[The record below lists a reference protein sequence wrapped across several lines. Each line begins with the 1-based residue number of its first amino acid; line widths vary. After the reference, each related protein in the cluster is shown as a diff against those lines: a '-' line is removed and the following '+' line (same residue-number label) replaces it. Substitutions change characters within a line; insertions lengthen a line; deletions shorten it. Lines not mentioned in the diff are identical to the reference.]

1 MRLLLTLP
9 LLVCLSACSLT
20 PPLERPVAP
29 VPASFPVVAATSAS
43 PAPANALGWRA
54 MFGDPRLQ
62 RLIDLALV
70 NNRDLRLATLNVEAA
85 QAQANIQRAARLP
98 AVGLDGSRT
107 RERALSADTS
117 GQTSR
122 EVSQQSGVNVTLSAF
137 ELDLFGRMRA
147 LSDAAFARY
156 LASEQGRDAAQIA
169 LVGAVAEAYFSQR
182 LADEQLQLTE
192 RTLADWQ
199 QSLELARL
207 LKQAEQNSSL
217 DVAQAEGQVAQSEVD
232 LQARRRALAQADN
245 ALQLLVGS
253 ELPGD
258 LPAGLP
264 LERQSVITQLTA
276 GLPADLLLNRPDLR
290 QAEQMLVA
298 ANADIGA
305 ARAAF
310 FPQISLTAS
319 FGYASTS
326 LGSLFDPV
334 GKVWRFAPQIS
345 QPLFQGGRLRAELRL
360 TEVRKSEAVVQ
371 YERAI
376 QTAFRE
382 VADALAGT
390 VTFDR
395 QIEAQ
400 LRAVR
405 AAERRLQLSDL
416 RYRAGVDGRLEL
428 LDAQRQLLAA
438 RQTLL
443 ELRREEISNQV
454 ALYKSLGGGLH
465 ERDLLEIVA
474 VEAAQPPRY
483 RPDGIVHCDH
493 GFGGSH
499 CVRVGHRPRDHL
511 LRRIHV
517 QYI

>member
-1 MRLLLTLP
+1 MRLLLLLP
-9 LLVCLSACSLT
+9 LLAGLSACSLT
-20 PPLERPVAP
+20 PTLERPVVP
-29 VPASFPVVAATSAS
+29 VPTSFPVNTT
-43 PAPANALGWRA
+43 APASTLPASALGWRA

-62 RLIDLALV
+62 RLIDLAV
-70 NNRDLRLATLNVEAA
+70 ANNRDLRVATLNVEAA

-98 AVGLDGSRT
+98 AVGLDGTRT
-107 RERALSADTS
+107 RERALSTDAS

-122 EVSQQSGVNVTLSAF
+122 EVSQQTGVNVALSAF
-137 ELDLFGRMRA
+137 ELDLFGRVRA
-147 LSDAAFARY
+147 LSNAAFARY

-169 LVGAVAEAYFSQR
+169 LVGAVAEAYFTQR

-192 RTLADWQ
+192 RTLADWR

-207 LKQAEQNSSL
+207 LKQAEQSSSL
-217 DVAQAEGQVAQSEVD
+217 DVAQAEVQVAQAEAD
-232 LQARRRALAQADN
+232 LEARRRALAQADN

-253 ELPGD
+253 ELPSD
-258 LPAGLP
+258 LPVGLP
-264 LERQSVITQLTA
+264 LERQSVITQLPA

-290 QAEQMLVA
+290 QAEQILVA

-334 GKVWRFAPQIS
+334 AQVWRFAPQIS

-360 TEVRKSEAVVQ
+360 AEVRKDEAVAQ

-376 QTAFRE
+376 QGAFRE

-390 VTFDR
+390 ATFDR

-400 LRAVR
+400 LRAVS

-416 RYRAGVDGRLEL
+416 RYHAGVDGRLEL
-428 LDAQRQLLAA
+428 LDAQRQLQAA
-438 RQTLL
+438 QQALL
-443 ELRREEISNQV
+443 ELRRADSVNAV
-454 ALYKSLGGGLH
+454 VLFKALGGGLNPGG
-465 ERDLLEIVA
+465 ESIAA
-474 VEAAQPPRY
+474 VDTA
-483 RPDGIVHCDH
+483 D
-493 GFGGSH
+493 
-499 CVRVGHRPRDHL
+499 
-511 LRRIHV
+511 
-517 QYI
+517 

>member
-9 LLVCLSACSLT
+9 LLGCLTACSLT
-20 PPLERPVAP
+20 PTLQRPAAP
-29 VPASFPVVAATSAS
+29 VPLSFPMTATTQAS
-43 PAPANALGWRA
+43 TLPASALGWRA

-62 RLIDLALV
+62 RLIELSLA

-98 AVGLDGSRT
+98 AVGLDGMHT
-107 RERALSADTS
+107 RERALSTDTN
-117 GQTSR
+117 GQTRR
-122 EVSQQSGVNVTLSAF
+122 EVSQQTGVNVALSAF
-137 ELDLFGRMRA
+137 ELDLFGRVRA

-169 LVGAVAEAYFSQR
+169 LVGAVAEAYFTQR

-207 LKQAEQNSSL
+207 LKQADQNSSL
-217 DVAQAEGQVAQSEVD
+217 DVAQAEGQVALAEAD
-232 LQARRRALAQADN
+232 LEARRRARAQADN

-258 LPAGLP
+258 LPPALP
-264 LERQSVITQLTA
+264 LERQPSISRLPA
-276 GLPADLLLNRPDLR
+276 GLPADLLLSRPDLR

-326 LGSLFDPV
+326 LGGLFDTARQ
-334 GKVWRFAPQIS
+334 VWRFAPQIS
-345 QPLFQGGRLRAELRL
+345 QPLFHGGRLRAELRL
-360 TEVRKSEAVVQ
+360 AEVRKSEAVAQ

-382 VADALAGT
+382 VADALVGT
-390 VTFDR
+390 ATFDR

-400 LRAVR
+400 LRAVT
-405 AAERRLQLSDL
+405 AAERRLSLSDL

-428 LDAQRQLLAA
+428 LDAQRQLQAA
-438 RQTLL
+438 RQALL
-443 ELRREEISNQV
+443 ELRRAEIANRV

-465 ERDLLEIVA
+465 ERDRAEIAA
-474 VEAAQPPRY
+474 VTTAQ
-483 RPDGIVHCDH
+483 
-493 GFGGSH
+493 
-499 CVRVGHRPRDHL
+499 
-511 LRRIHV
+511 
-517 QYI
+517 

>member
-1 MRLLLTLP
+1 MRPLLTLP

-20 PPLERPVAP
+20 PTLERPAAP
-29 VPASFPVVAATSAS
+29 VPASFAMDAATPASAE
-43 PAPANALGWRA
+43 PASALGWRA
-54 MFGDPRLQ
+54 VFGDPRLQ
-62 RLIDLALV
+62 RLIDLALA
-70 NNRDLRLATLNVEAA
+70 NNRDLRLAALNVEATRA
-85 QAQANIQRAARLP
+85 MFNIQQAARLP
-98 AVGLDGSRT
+98 SVSLDASHT
-107 RERALSADTS
+107 RERALAQGNS
-117 GQTSR
+117 GESRR
-122 EVSQQSGVNVTLSAF
+122 EVNRQVAVNVGTSAF
-137 ELDLFGRMRA
+137 ELDLFGRVRS
-147 LSDAAFARY
+147 LSDAALARY
-156 LASEQGRDAAQIA
+156 LASEQGRDAAQIT
-169 LVGAVAEAYFSQR
+169 LVGAVAEAYFAQR

-199 QSLELARL
+199 QSLTLARL

-217 DVAQAEGQVAQSEVD
+217 DVAQAEGQVALAEAD
-232 LQARRRALAQADN
+232 LEARRRALAQADN

-264 LERQSVITQLTA
+264 LERQSVIAPLPA

-290 QAEQMLVA
+290 QAEQVLVA

-326 LGSLFDPV
+326 LGGLFDPSRQ
-334 GKVWRFAPQIS
+334 VWRLAPQIS

-360 TEVRKSEAVVQ
+360 AKVRKSEAVAQ

-390 VTFDR
+390 ATFDR

-400 LRAVR
+400 LRAVS
-405 AAERRLQLSDL
+405 AAERRLALSDL
-416 RYRAGVDGRLEL
+416 RYRAGVEGRLEL
-428 LDAQRQLLAA
+428 LDAQRQLQAA
-438 RQTLL
+438 RQVLL
-443 ELRREEISNQV
+443 ELRRAEIANRV

-465 ERDLLEIVA
+465 ELDVAEIAA
-474 VEAAQPPRY
+474 VTATQ
-483 RPDGIVHCDH
+483 
-493 GFGGSH
+493 
-499 CVRVGHRPRDHL
+499 
-511 LRRIHV
+511 
-517 QYI
+517 Q

>member
-1 MRLLLTLP
+1 MRPLLTLP

-20 PPLERPVAP
+20 PTLERPVAP
-29 VPASFPVVAATSAS
+29 VPASFPMAAATPAATLPAS
-43 PAPANALGWRA
+43 ALGRHA

-62 RLIDLALV
+62 RLIDLALA
-70 NNRDLRLATLNVEAA
+70 NNRDLRLAALNVEAA
-85 QAQANIQRAARLP
+85 RAMFNIQQAARLP
-98 AVGLDGSRT
+98 SVSLDASHT
-107 RERALSADTS
+107 RERSLAQGNA
-117 GQTSR
+117 GESR
-122 EVSQQSGVNVTLSAF
+122 RDVNRQVAVNVGSSAF
-137 ELDLFGRMRA
+137 ELDLFGRVRS
-147 LSDAAFARY
+147 LSDAALARY

-169 LVGAVAEAYFSQR
+169 LVGAVAEAYFAQR

-217 DVAQAEGQVAQSEVD
+217 DVAQAEGQVALAEAD
-232 LQARRRALAQADN
+232 LEARRRALAQADN

-258 LPAGLP
+258 LPPALV
-264 LERQSVITQLTA
+264 LERQSVIAQLPA

-290 QAEQMLVA
+290 QAEQVLVA

-326 LGSLFDPV
+326 LGGLFDPSRQ
-334 GKVWRFAPQIS
+334 VWRFAPQIS
-345 QPLFQGGRLRAELRL
+345 QPLFQAGRLRAELRL
-360 TEVRKSEAVVQ
+360 AKVRKSEAVAQ

-390 VTFDR
+390 ATFDR
-395 QIEAQ
+395 QIDAQ
-400 LRAVR
+400 LRAVS

-428 LDAQRQLLAA
+428 LDAQRQLQAA
-438 RQTLL
+438 RQALL
-443 ELRREEISNQV
+443 ELRRAEIANRV

-465 ERDLLEIVA
+465 EHGAAEIAA
-474 VEAAQPPRY
+474 VTTAY
-483 RPDGIVHCDH
+483 
-493 GFGGSH
+493 
-499 CVRVGHRPRDHL
+499 
-511 LRRIHV
+511 
-517 QYI
+517 

>member
-9 LLVCLSACSLT
+9 LLGCLTACSLT
-20 PPLERPVAP
+20 PTLQRPAAP
-29 VPASFPVVAATSAS
+29 VPLSFPMTATTQAS
-43 PAPANALGWRA
+43 TLPASALGWRA

-62 RLIDLALV
+62 RLIELSLA

-98 AVGLDGSRT
+98 AVGLDGMHT
-107 RERALSADTS
+107 RERALSTDTN
-117 GQTSR
+117 GQTRR
-122 EVSQQSGVNVTLSAF
+122 EVSQQTGVNVALSAF
-137 ELDLFGRMRA
+137 ELDLFGRVRA

-169 LVGAVAEAYFSQR
+169 LVGAVAEAYFTQR

-199 QSLELARL
+199 QSLKLARL
-207 LKQAEQNSSL
+207 LKQADQNSSL
-217 DVAQAEGQVAQSEVD
+217 DVAQAEGQVALAEAD
-232 LQARRRALAQADN
+232 LEARRRARAQADN

-258 LPAGLP
+258 LPPALP
-264 LERQSVITQLTA
+264 LERQPSIARLPA
-276 GLPADLLLNRPDLR
+276 GLPADLLLSRPDLR

-326 LGSLFDPV
+326 LGGLFDTARQ
-334 GKVWRFAPQIS
+334 VWRFAPQIS
-345 QPLFQGGRLRAELRL
+345 QPLFHGGRLRAELRL
-360 TEVRKSEAVVQ
+360 AEVRKSEAVAQ

-382 VADALAGT
+382 VADALVGT
-390 VTFDR
+390 ATFDR

-400 LRAVR
+400 LRAVT
-405 AAERRLQLSDL
+405 AAERRLSLSDL

-428 LDAQRQLLAA
+428 LDAQRQLQAA
-438 RQTLL
+438 RQALL
-443 ELRREEISNQV
+443 ELRRAEIANRV

-465 ERDLLEIVA
+465 ERDRAEIAA
-474 VEAAQPPRY
+474 VTTAQ
-483 RPDGIVHCDH
+483 
-493 GFGGSH
+493 
-499 CVRVGHRPRDHL
+499 
-511 LRRIHV
+511 
-517 QYI
+517 

>member
-20 PPLERPVAP
+20 PTLERPASP
-29 VPASFPVVAATSAS
+29 VPASFPMAAAAPAS
-43 PAPANALGWRA
+43 PAPASALGWRA

-62 RLIDLALV
+62 RLIDLALA
-70 NNRDLRLATLNVEAA
+70 NNRDLRLAALNVEAA
-85 QAQANIQRAARLP
+85 RAMFNIQQAARLP
-98 AVGLDGSRT
+98 SVSLDASHT
-107 RERALSADTS
+107 RERALAQGNS
-117 GQTSR
+117 GESRR
-122 EVSQQSGVNVTLSAF
+122 EVNRQVAVNVGSSAF
-137 ELDLFGRMRA
+137 ELDLFGRVRS
-147 LSDAAFARY
+147 LSDAALARY

-169 LVGAVAEAYFSQR
+169 LVGAVAEAYFAQR

-217 DVAQAEGQVAQSEVD
+217 DVAQAEGQVALAEAD
-232 LQARRRALAQADN
+232 LEARHRALAQADN

-264 LERQSVITQLTA
+264 LERQPLIAQLPT
-276 GLPADLLLNRPDLR
+276 GQTADLLLNRPDLR
-290 QAEQMLVA
+290 QAEQVLVA

-319 FGYASTS
+319 SGYASTS
-326 LGSLFDPV
+326 LGGLFDPAQQ
-334 GKVWRFAPQIS
+334 VWRFVPQIS
-345 QPLFQGGRLRAELRL
+345 QPLFHGGRLRGELHL
-360 TEVRKSEAVVQ
+360 AEVRKSEAVAQ
-371 YERAI
+371 YERTI

-390 VTFDR
+390 ATYDR

-400 LRAVR
+400 LRAVN
-405 AAERRLQLSDL
+405 AAERRRTLSEL
-416 RYRAGVDGRLEL
+416 RYRAGTDGRLEL
-428 LDAQRQLLAA
+428 LDAQRQLQST
-438 RQTLL
+438 RQALL
-443 ELRREEISNQV
+443 ELRRAEIANRV

-465 ERDLLEIVA
+465 ERDAAEIA
-474 VEAAQPPRY
+474 AIRAAQ
-483 RPDGIVHCDH
+483 
-493 GFGGSH
+493 
-499 CVRVGHRPRDHL
+499 
-511 LRRIHV
+511 
-517 QYI
+517 